1 VSFQQG
7 LVVIVISIKCLYI
20 YFLRNST
27 NLPHPR
33 SFEKFQVIGK
43 KNNFNSSR
51 EGDGSD
57 WERLLFQKN
66 YLFRKK
72 TTFFQPQTMA
82 SPPPQLRW
90 GHWRRCSEIFCK
102 KNDEIGNFSK
112 LPAQHNTWLLCRHN
126 IHSSLSLQKDK
137 LRNHYIIKSPPSS
150 SAFIKSNCVIYILS

>member
-1 VSFQQG
+1 MSFQQG

-27 NLPHPR
+27 NFPHPR

-51 EGDGSD
+51 EGDGSN

-72 TTFFQPQTMA
+72 QHFFSLKPWLHHHRNWGEGTGGAARRFFLQKMTKLAIFQNCPLSIILGCSAATTYILLCPSKKINWETIIL
-82 SPPPQLRW
+82 SNLRPPPV
-90 GHWRRCSEIFCK
+90 
-102 KNDEIGNFSK
+102 
-112 LPAQHNTWLLCRHN
+112 P
-126 IHSSLSLQKDK
+126 SLNPTVL
-137 LRNHYIIKSPPSS
+137 
-150 SAFIKSNCVIYILS
+150 FTF